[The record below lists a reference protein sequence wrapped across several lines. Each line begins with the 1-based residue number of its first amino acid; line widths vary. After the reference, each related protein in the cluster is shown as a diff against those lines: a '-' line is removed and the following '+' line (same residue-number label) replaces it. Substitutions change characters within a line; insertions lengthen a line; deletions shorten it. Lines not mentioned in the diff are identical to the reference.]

1 MKYVYA
7 FPCHLAIA
15 KKKKRKEKK
24 EKKPIIPI
32 KEICYTKI
40 GIQNISDTIYIKN
53 IIISSL
59 YKT

>member
-15 KKKKRKEKK
+15 KKKKRKK

-32 KEICYTKI
+32 KEICYIKI
-40 GIQNISDTIYIKN
+40 GIQNIGDTIYIKN
-53 IIISSL
+53 IIISSV

>member
-15 KKKKRKEKK
+15 KKKKK

-32 KEICYTKI
+32 KEICYIKI

-53 IIISSL
+53 IIISSV
-59 YKT
+59 YET

>member
-15 KKKKRKEKK
+15 KKN

-40 GIQNISDTIYIKN
+40 SIENISDTIYIKN
-53 IIISSL
+53 IIISSV

>member
-1 MKYVYA
+1 MHSPVT
-7 FPCHLAIA
+7 LQLQ
-15 KKKKRKEKK
+15 KKN

-40 GIQNISDTIYIKN
+40 SIENISDTIYIKN
-53 IIISSL
+53 IIISSV

>member
-7 FPCHLAIA
+7 FPCHLEIA
-15 KKKKRKEKK
+15 KKKKK

-32 KEICYTKI
+32 KEICYIKI
-40 GIQNISDTIYIKN
+40 GIQNIGDTIYIKN
-53 IIISSL
+53 IIISSV